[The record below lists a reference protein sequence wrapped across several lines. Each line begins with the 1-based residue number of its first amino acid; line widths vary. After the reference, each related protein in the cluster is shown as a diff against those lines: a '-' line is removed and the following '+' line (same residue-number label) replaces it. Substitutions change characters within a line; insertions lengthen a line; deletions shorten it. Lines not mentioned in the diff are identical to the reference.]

1 MSSIFNWRA
10 LAWCFSEGTHDFSLL
25 ARTYLQ
31 SMAFR
36 RYFIAERVPATGMRA
51 PECGCV
57 CACALLCACVCVH
70 DVIARATA
78 DSYS

>member
-1 MSSIFNWRA
+1 
-10 LAWCFSEGTHDFSLL
+10 
-25 ARTYLQ
+25 LQ

-51 PECGCV
+51 PMY
-57 CACALLCACVCVH
+57 VCVH